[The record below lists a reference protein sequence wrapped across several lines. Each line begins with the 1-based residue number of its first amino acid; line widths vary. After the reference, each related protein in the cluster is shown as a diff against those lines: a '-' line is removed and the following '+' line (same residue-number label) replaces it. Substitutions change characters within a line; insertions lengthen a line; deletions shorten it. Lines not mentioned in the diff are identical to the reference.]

1 MSHGPGARVTE
12 DCCGS
17 SSNPRYGGRL
27 EVGDPANGFGTFA
40 KCQLDVFEARKKF
53 EKGSLSQ
60 QKLKAVE
67 PAIYWKVH

>member
-1 MSHGPGARVTE
+1 M
-12 DCCGS
+12 D
-17 SSNPRYGGRL
+17 
-27 EVGDPANGFGTFA
+27 DPANGFGTFA